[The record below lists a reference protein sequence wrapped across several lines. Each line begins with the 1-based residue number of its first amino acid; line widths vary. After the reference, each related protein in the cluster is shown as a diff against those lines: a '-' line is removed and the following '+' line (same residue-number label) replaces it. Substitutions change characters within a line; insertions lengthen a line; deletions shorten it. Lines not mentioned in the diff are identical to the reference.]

1 MRIIVV
7 NDHGSV
13 VGGAAQV
20 AIASLNALAN
30 AGHDVTFI
38 SGVPPVDA
46 SINTSKVRVINFG
59 AHDLLGNP
67 SRLSSGIHGLWD
79 FRCARDFGSLLSQ
92 YDPNN
97 TIIHFHSWTKSLSP
111 SVFSHA
117 LIRKFKIVVTLHD
130 YFSVCP
136 NGGFYNYVTQQHC
149 HKNPL
154 SISCALTN
162 CDSRSFAQKQWR
174 FLRQSLQATFSDM
187 PNFIYNFISISDY
200 SERLLKP
207 HLPSNARIYRV
218 RNPIDISQQAF
229 PQKEAVSG
237 FAFVGRLSPEKG
249 VCLFASAARL
259 ANVQAVFVGQGP
271 EADNVRKLNEDAVLL
286 GWQNRVNVNSH
297 IRSSRAI
304 VFPSLWHETQGLV
317 VSEAAALGVP
327 AIVSNGCAARD
338 SVIDGETGLLF
349 EAGNVEDLKQML
361 IRLHSDRNL
370 AARMGRSAF
379 DRYWANPSTLEGHV
393 IDLISCYKEVLKT
406 NHRNNIN
413 I

>member
-30 AGHDVTFI
+30 AGHDVTFV
-38 SGVPPVDA
+38 SCVLPVDA
-46 SINTSKVRVINFG
+46 SIDTTKIRVINFG

-67 SRLSSGIHGLWD
+67 SRLSSAIHGLWN
-79 FRCARDFGSLLSQ
+79 FRCARDFGSLLNQ
-92 YDPNN
+92 YDPHN

-111 SVFSHA
+111 SIFSHA
-117 LIRKFKIVVTLHD
+117 LIQNFKLVVTLHD

-174 FLRQSLQATFSDM
+174 FLRQSLQVAFSDM
-187 PNFIYNFISISDY
+187 PNFIHNFISISDY

-218 RNPIDISQQAF
+218 RNPIDIPKQSL
-229 PQKEAVSG
+229 PQKEAVSR

-249 VCLFASAARL
+249 ACLFASAARL

-271 EADNVRKLNEDAVLL
+271 EADNVRKLNQDAMLL
-286 GWQNRVNVNSH
+286 GWQNRANVVSN
-297 IRSSRAI
+297 IRSSLAI

-338 SVIDGETGLLF
+338 SIIDGETGLLF
-349 EAGNVEDLKQML
+349 KAGNVEDLKRVL
-361 IRLHSDRNL
+361 IGLHSDRSL
-370 AARMGRSAF
+370 AARMGRLAF
-379 DRYWANPSTLEGHV
+379 ERYWANPSTLESHV
-393 IDLISCYKEVLKT
+393 IELINCYTEVLK
-406 NHRNNIN
+406 NKRSK
-413 I
+413 